1 MAAILVGGLPAS
13 IALAANYHH
22 IRAGTHPEA
31 NPTVRGGYIM
41 NGDFDWRRLRSGKKM
56 PWYAHGYSDNC
67 VAWTPNAYHYACDPN
82 ARY

>member
-22 IRAGTHPEA
+22 IRAGTRPEA

-56 PWYAHGYSDNC
+56 P
-67 VAWTPNAYHYACDPN
+67 
-82 ARY
+82 